1 MIMTEETLKEAL
13 STEQEGA
20 WLQELEQE
28 EEYQTS
34 KMLEWLA
41 PWLEKTDEESTLGL
55 WQDTLPTTMMVKL
68 LEMWLTEESRK
79 RLWKMLQ
86 FYHPVDRAAMAYA
99 LLLYMM
105 TGRKTAF
112 KSAMA
117 QQNYNVM
124 CDVLLKDMPKLTFMA
139 HLKEMIDKYGSKDE
153 NS

>member
-41 PWLEKTDEESTLGL
+41 PWLEKTDEEST
-55 WQDTLPTTMMVKL
+55 
-68 LEMWLTEESRK
+68 TEESRK

-124 CDVLLKDMPKLTFMA
+124 CDVLLKDMPELTFMA

>member
-1 MIMTEETLKEAL
+1 MNMIMTEETLKEAL

-68 LEMWLTEESRK
+68 LEM
-79 RLWKMLQ
+79 
-86 FYHPVDRAAMAYA
+86 
-99 LLLYMM
+99 
-105 TGRKTAF
+105 
-112 KSAMA
+112 
-117 QQNYNVM
+117 
-124 CDVLLKDMPKLTFMA
+124 
-139 HLKEMIDKYGSKDE
+139 
-153 NS
+153 

>member
-68 LEMWLTEESRK
+68 LEMWLTDESRK

-124 CDVLLKDMPKLTFMA
+124 CDVLLKDMPELTFMA